1 MVIEQRDARVMKDAR
16 VTVLM
21 TLYNKGPYV
30 SDAIESI
37 LTGTFADFE
46 LLVVDDGSTDDGP
59 TIVQRISDPR
69 VRFLAHATNT
79 GRAAAA
85 NRGFDA
91 ARGEYVAVLDA
102 DDLSHPE
109 RLAKQVAFLD
119 ARHDVGVC
127 GTYAQVFGIRDH
139 VAKWPLTDEE
149 ARGLLLFE
157 DPLLYGSAM
166 FRRSVLEEHAIRCR
180 TDWRFPGMDYLFLLA
195 VAQHTRTATLPEAL
209 MSYRIGEQNFRH
221 GRDVLADKARIHG
234 EVFRFYGIEAG
245 EPEAD
250 LQLMLHQQFRKP
262 PTAADIRSLSAWIDR
277 LKKFD
282 REHQL
287 FTQHVFEARL
297 DREWKRL
304 YYICA
309 DRWLGPAFAHLRI
322 SGGWPMG
329 RLAYLLKVRLRRM
342 LGK

>member
-1 MVIEQRDARVMKDAR
+1 MKDAR

-30 SDAIESI
+30 TAAIESV
-37 LTGTFADFE
+37 LAGTFTDFE

-59 TIVQRISDPR
+59 TIVQRITDPR
-69 VRFLAHATNT
+69 VRLLANATNT

-85 NRGFDA
+85 NRGYDA

-102 DDLSHPE
+102 DDLSHPA

-119 ARHDVGVC
+119 AHPDVGVC
-127 GTYAQVFGIRDH
+127 GTYAQVFGIRNH
-139 VAKWPLTDEE
+139 VATWPLTDKE

-166 FRRSVLEEHAIRCR
+166 FRRSVLEEHTLRCR
-180 TDWRFPGMDYLFLLA
+180 AEWRHPGMDYLFLLA
-195 VAQHTRTATLPEAL
+195 VAKHTRTATLPEAL
-209 MSYRIGEQNFRH
+209 MSYRIGDQNFRY
-221 GRDVLADKARIHG
+221 GRDALADRARVHR
-234 EVFRFYGIEAG
+234 EVFRFYGIDAG
-245 EPEAD
+245 AAEAD

-262 PTAADIRSLSAWIDR
+262 PSAVDIRSLWAWINR
-277 LKKFD
+277 LNKFN

-287 FTQHVFEARL
+287 FTEDIFEARL
-297 DREWKRL
+297 DKEWKRL

-309 DRWLGPAFAHLRI
+309 DRWLGPALTHLRI

-329 RLAYLLKVRLRRM
+329 RLAYLLKVRLRKL
-342 LGK
+342 LGR